1 MDQESR
7 RRPKGDQVGQRIKL
21 AAKRALN
28 TAHAGNS
35 AIKEIKDASQQ
46 NKAQTQLNL
55 IKEICGRHVRLYDFG
70 QGDKA
75 AEQVAGSEEVG
86 KEVDLKFRLKG
97 FSS

>member
-1 MDQESR
+1 
-7 RRPKGDQVGQRIKL
+7 
-21 AAKRALN
+21 
-28 TAHAGNS
+28 
-35 AIKEIKDASQQ
+35 
-46 NKAQTQLNL
+46 L